1 MEGVVCRIIQKWIK
15 SYEPRLKSRG
25 FAFQLPRRKATG
37 EYRRS
42 VQTGDMADTCSETWL
57 TLFRNGAGG
66 LIMVWKAVTVMEQ
79 RQELVRLAMLEGAN
93 RRELFRRFG
102 VSAETGYKWLARAA
116 SGEGLADQSR
126 KPLSNPLRC
135 SDAVEQAVLA
145 VRDQHPAWG
154 ARKIATV
161 LKSQFPGKPGQDVP
175 ACSTVHA
182 ILVRH
187 QKILPKRGGDPASIR
202 FERPEPNEL
211 WQMDFKGSST
221 LGNGEKL
228 YPLTVVDDHSRYA
241 LCIGAC
247 GDETGT
253 TVKTQLEQVFAIYGL
268 PQAFFV
274 DNGNPWGDSQGGK
287 WTKFRVWLLKY
298 GIHLIYARPHHPQS
312 RGKIERFHRSM
323 DDEVFAMR
331 PLANRNDAQHS
342 FTKWRSIYNHQRPH
356 EGIAMQ
362 RPADRF
368 RPSPRSMPAVL
379 PKVEYSEGEIVRKV
393 GDNAQSISFKGKEWT
408 ISKAFQGENLAI
420 RQQDNDK
427 TYGIYF
433 GSHLIKTID
442 LAT

>member
-1 MEGVVCRIIQKWIK
+1 
-15 SYEPRLKSRG
+15 
-25 FAFQLPRRKATG
+25 
-37 EYRRS
+37 
-42 VQTGDMADTCSETWL
+42 
-57 TLFRNGAGG
+57 
-66 LIMVWKAVTVMEQ
+66 MVWKAVSVMEQ

-102 VSAETGYKWLARAA
+102 VSAETGYKWLSRAA
-116 SGEGLADQSR
+116 SGDGLGDQSR

-135 SDAVEQAVLA
+135 PDAIEHAVLA

-154 ARKIATV
+154 ARKIANV
-161 LKSQFPGKPGQDVP
+161 LERQFSGQPGQDVP

-182 ILVRH
+182 ILVRNNR
-187 QKILPKRGGDPASIR
+187 ILPKRGGDPASMR

-247 GDETGT
+247 GDETGS
-253 TVKTQLEQVFAIYGL
+253 TVKAQLEQVFSIYGL

-274 DNGNPWGDSQGGK
+274 DNGNPWGDSHGGQ

-298 GIHLIYARPHHPQS
+298 GIQLIHARPHHPQS
-312 RGKIERFHRSM
+312 RGKNERFHRSM

-331 PLANRNDAQHS
+331 PLASRSQAQHT
-342 FTKWRSIYNHQRPH
+342 FTKWRSIYNHERPH

-362 RPADRF
+362 RPAERY
-368 RPSPRSMPAVL
+368 RPSLRCMPAKL
-379 PKVEYSEGEIVRKV
+379 PQIEYGQGEIVRKV
-393 GDNAQSISFKGKEWT
+393 NDNKQSISFKGRDWT
-408 ISKAFQGENLAI
+408 VSKAFQGEHLAI
-420 RQQDNDK
+420 RPHDQLG

-433 GSHLIKTID
+433 GSNLIKTID